1 MSSST
6 VSKMKGAQTHQNIHH
21 FIGRQNLSR
30 TKGAHLLNKGQK
42 MPFRNIIMLEKLLL
56 SEMSSCTVNE
66 VRSPQTLRNI
76 NLFIGGHNLFL
87 TKGHILLNKG
97 EKMPF
102 HKTVII
108 IVIIIILHIFLWHKN
123 NFTASRKSLDNTF
136 RKIVLLAKLLLC
148 KMSSSMVSK
157 VKGAQTRR
165 NIYHFSGGQNLFRMK
180 RTFTEQR

>member
-1 MSSST
+1 
-6 VSKMKGAQTHQNIHH
+6 
-21 FIGRQNLSR
+21 
-30 TKGAHLLNKGQK
+30 
-42 MPFRNIIMLEKLLL
+42 MPFR
-56 SEMSSCTVNE
+56 
-66 VRSPQTLRNI
+66 
-76 NLFIGGHNLFL
+76 
-87 TKGHILLNKG
+87 
-97 EKMPF
+97 
-102 HKTVII
+102 KTVII
-108 IVIIIILHIFLWHKN
+108 IVIIIILLHIFLWYKN